1 MINFLTRKIVSYFLA
16 KNYIAENQV
25 EWCEYVV
32 AQKLCAVV
40 LLPIMIGAGCLVA
53 PLWQVI
59 VLNIGVYYLRSRTNG
74 FHAESIVGC
83 LVFSSLC
90 EAAALKAVAVFSA
103 MPLWISV
110 AIYGAALL
118 TVFMLAPINNERI
131 HYSEQE
137 IAQIKVSIRVRLL
150 IYSAVTIGLYFRA
163 STASVCLIMAAAV
176 VAILLVIAKLGF
188 GVQ

>member
-1 MINFLTRKIVSYFLA
+1 MINSLTRKIVSYFLT

-32 AQKLCAVV
+32 AQRLCAVI

-59 VLNIGVYYLRSRTNG
+59 ALNIGVYYLRSRTNG

-83 LVFSSLC
+83 LFFSSLC
-90 EAAALKAVAVFSA
+90 EVAALKAVAVFSA

-118 TVFMLAPINNERI
+118 AVFMLAPINNERI

-137 IAQIKVSIRVRLL
+137 IAQIKASIRIRLL
-150 IYSAVTIGLYFRA
+150 IYSAVIIGLYFIALAA
-163 STASVCLIMAAAV
+163 SICMIMAAVV